1 MPEVGGVG
9 LITAFFAGAI
19 SFLSPCVL
27 PLVPGYLSAVTG
39 VSVANLEQAGW
50 RSVIPSSLLFIA
62 SFSSIF
68 IVLGLSATG
77 VGQAL
82 RINTLIN
89 QGDVILSGGATPLT
103 AIKVVA
109 NFLVPLTVANLGL
122 LGARGSQPRMSTSSK
137 KAARANQN

>member
-1 MPEVGGVG
+1 MHTGGPMMARVAGVRESLEFCRRPEHLGRTVKIALAVG
-9 LITAFFAGAI
+9 
-19 SFLSPCVL
+19 
-27 PLVPGYLSAVTG
+27 
-39 VSVANLEQAGW
+39 
-50 RSVIPSSLLFIA
+50 
-62 SFSSIF
+62 
-68 IVLGLSATG
+68 IVL
-77 VGQAL
+77 
-82 RINTLIN
+82 TLIN